1 MDAFIASWDAKYL
14 SNLQRPVAYIQ
25 DNIDG
30 TQLPYNATR
39 SFPTYT
45 SGHSTQLG
53 AAVAVLTAMVG
64 VQAFTGT
71 THTGHGLRP
80 HTFNSI
86 DEAVEEA
93 TVSRL
98 YKYIRSHPPCV
109 SLGRLCRVRTDLP
122 PSIRVWHSC
131 RLARR

>member
-1 MDAFIASWDAKYL
+1 MPKYL

-30 TQLPYNATR
+30 TRLPYNVTQ
-39 SFPTYT
+39 SFPTST
-45 SGHSTQLG
+45 SGHSTLSG
-53 AAVAVLTAMVG
+53 AAIAVLTAMFG
-64 VQAFTGT
+64 VHAFTDT
-71 THTGHGLRP
+71 THTDHGLRP

-86 DEAVEEA
+86 GEAAEEA

-98 YKYIRSHPPCV
+98 YKYIRSRPPCV
-109 SLGRLCRVRTDLP
+109 SLGRLCPVRAGLP